1 MLNDELSGIF
11 PYTPAGLAPG
21 LLNLGVVVPTSIL
34 HNVEMSL
41 VKSGGYLIV
50 LKILDISGIYQVNRT
65 LGETDDK

>member
-11 PYTPAGLAPG
+11 PYTPSGLAPG

-34 HNVEMSL
+34 HNVEISL

>member
-11 PYTPAGLAPG
+11 SYTPAGLAPG